1 MSRHVQK
8 QMKNVCAVWRM
19 ASAGSSTRVRARRR
33 SRRPAGRRHRA
44 FRGTGDRRPALCP
57 APALVAAADARRSA
71 GRASRWRLN
80 LNWRRGGRAFTS
92 LTSRLLS
99 PGCRALL
106 SYELSRLR
114 RAARVLLSSSCRV
127 SCRVVEARAQLVWF
141 SSDIASR
148 TLVFFVAGR
157 HAFRR
162 TRERRGVRGLERRPR
177 F

>member
-1 MSRHVQK
+1 MP
-8 QMKNVCAVWRM
+8 CAVW
-19 ASAGSSTRVRARRR
+19 SAGSS
-33 SRRPAGRRHRA
+33 AGPG
-44 FRGTGDRRPALCP
+44 RGGPGDRRGGDTGPSAGPAT
-57 APALVAAADARRSA
+57 AARPHARPPPWWRPQSRRSA
-71 GRASRWRLN
+71 KRRGRASRWRLN

-162 TRERRGVRGLERRPR
+162 TRERGGVRGLERRPR